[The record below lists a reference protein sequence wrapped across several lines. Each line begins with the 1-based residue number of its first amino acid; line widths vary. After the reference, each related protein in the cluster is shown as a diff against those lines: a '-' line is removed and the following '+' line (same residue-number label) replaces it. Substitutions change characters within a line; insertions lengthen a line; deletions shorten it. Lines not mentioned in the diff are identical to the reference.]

1 MKKILCLLTGFM
13 LIGFYG
19 TAQNNASY
27 SSEIY
32 EITAAEVPIPN
43 VGSIEPI
50 STEQFDDTIK
60 VPKAKDYWNFSGIV
74 GLNVSQT
81 GLFNWAGGGNN
92 NATGVL
98 YANLTLKYKKNKIAW
113 DSNLD
118 TDFGLMYVPET
129 LYPWRKSND
138 KIVFSTKLGYEFS
151 KTWFVTVLGGF
162 RSQYVSGYEYKM
174 ISGVENENY
183 VSNWASPSYS
193 DLSVGIDW
201 KPNAI
206 FSLYLSPVAG
216 RVTTCTDS
224 LLRATYGVP
233 IDQIYKADLGL
244 TFKAGVNYSV
254 IKNLKIISIFSI
266 FSPYTSKIQPFG
278 NFDVDWDFSIS
289 YQFLKVLNVSLN
301 TSLKYYDQV
310 MITDKSGATGPRVQF
325 KEVIGLG
332 IGYSF

>member
-1 MKKILCLLTGFM
+1 MKKNVCLFVVIMLFGF
-13 LIGFYG
+13 IGN
-19 TAQNNASY
+19 AQDQNSNSV
-27 SSEIY
+27 EIK

-43 VGSIEPI
+43 LGTIIPI
-50 STEQFDDTIK
+50 SMEQFEDTIK
-60 VPKAKDYWNFSGIV
+60 IPKEKDYWNFSGIV

-98 YANLTLKYKKNKIAW
+98 YANLTLKYKKKKIAW

-151 KTWFVTVLGGF
+151 KSWFLTVLGGF
-162 RSQYVSGYEYKM
+162 RSQYVSGYEYKI
-174 ISGVENENY
+174 ISGAESENY

-193 DLSVGIDW
+193 DLSIGIDW

-206 FSLYLSPVAG
+206 FSLYLSPIAG

-233 IDQIYKADLGL
+233 VDQLYKADLGL

-254 IKNLKIISIFSI
+254 IKNLKIISIFSV
-266 FSPYTSKIQPFG
+266 FSP
-278 NFDVDWDFSIS
+278 
-289 YQFLKVLNVSLN
+289 
-301 TSLKYYDQV
+301 
-310 MITDKSGATGPRVQF
+310 
-325 KEVIGLG
+325 
-332 IGYSF
+332 